1 MTEALNML
9 QVYLRQAG
17 TVFKCVMVNK
27 FYIIAYIDF
36 LQLRTACKSVSTD
49 KLCCISIFESYL
61 F

>member
-36 LQLRTACKSVSTD
+36 LKLRTWFGPAK
-49 KLCCISIFESYL
+49 
-61 F
+61 

>member
-27 FYIIAYIDF
+27 FYIIAY
-36 LQLRTACKSVSTD
+36 
-49 KLCCISIFESYL
+49 
-61 F
+61 

>member
-36 LQLRTACKSVSTD
+36 LQLRTACKSVFPFLKVTSF
-49 KLCCISIFESYL
+49 KPEQL
-61 F
+61 